1 MANYAIS
8 LTNFQLLP
16 LLKGLN
22 LVAFDADPFNC
33 CFNWAICLPCPV
45 PQSTDEAALADLRL
59 ALSQGQ
65 PLGRDRFSDKI
76 CAAAGIRKMQKGR
89 GRPAAKPE
97 QLGDT
102 ETQND
107 FGF

>member
-1 MANYAIS
+1 MIVMKITGLRPHCFLSYRALFRS
-8 LTNFQLLP
+8 QL
-16 LLKGLN
+16 
-22 LVAFDADPFNC
+22 D
-33 CFNWAICLPCPV
+33 
-45 PQSTDEAALADLRL
+45 DEAIADIRL
-59 ALSQGQ
+59 ALTQGQ

-76 CAAAGIRKMQKGR
+76 CAATGIRKTQNGR